1 MTTYSGGWTMLYA
14 TRGQIYVCMTLCLC
28 LFLCLRME
36 IDHFLLRVN
45 FLSLLRHFL
54 STDDAT
60 GNSNFQ
66 RGTGASASITALDP
80 GFSPKLFAYDVFKVR
95 SSLVWCCVT
104 WCHRLSG
111 GIGFIP
117 VLLSIL
123 FAFRALC
130 VVDAVLCF
138 IGILLQDCITRFA
151 VVHCVASILSEHLII
166 ECCIVAVHTDV
177 RTYGRIGVHM
187 IARQPARTWP
197 TVLQGLDTGSSRY
210 SQIMLSGWTSFGNTL
225 TAV

>member
-95 SSLVWCCVT
+95 SSLVWCY
-104 WCHRLSG
+104 
-111 GIGFIP
+111 
-117 VLLSIL
+117 
-123 FAFRALC
+123 
-130 VVDAVLCF
+130 VV
-138 IGILLQDCITRFA
+138 
-151 VVHCVASILSEHLII
+151 
-166 ECCIVAVHTDV
+166 
-177 RTYGRIGVHM
+177 
-187 IARQPARTWP
+187 
-197 TVLQGLDTGSSRY
+197 
-210 SQIMLSGWTSFGNTL
+210 
-225 TAV
+225 